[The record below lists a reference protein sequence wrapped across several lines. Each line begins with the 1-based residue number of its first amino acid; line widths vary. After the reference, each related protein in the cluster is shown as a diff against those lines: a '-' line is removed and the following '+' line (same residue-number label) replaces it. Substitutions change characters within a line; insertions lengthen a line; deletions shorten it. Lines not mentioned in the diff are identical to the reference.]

1 LYDEISRLEDALEE
15 GFEKGSKEEREKAKQ
30 EKLQI
35 AKNLLKSG
43 VSIEVI
49 TKSTGLSRNEI
60 Q

>member
-1 LYDEISRLEDALEE
+1 MQLYDEISRIEDAKEE
-15 GFEKGSKEEREKAKQ
+15 GRKEGREKAKQ

-49 TKSTGLSRNEI
+49 MKSTGLSRNEI